1 MDVCVIG
8 AGYVG
13 LTTSTVLSNY
23 GHQVHCVDKQKERV
37 EMLRRGE
44 IPIYEPGLEE
54 MLVKNTKKGNL
65 LFTTDLATAVK
76 KSDLIFIAVGTPQDN
91 DGRTDLRFFEGVTN
105 ELAPLIDTYKLV
117 ITKSTVPLGTNEEL
131 ERKLIEKGV
140 LKENFDVVSNPEF
153 LCEGTAIHDMLYP
166 DKIVI
171 GVKEHR
177 VVQTLQKLYRFIDAP
192 YIVTSLS
199 GAEMIK
205 YASNAF
211 LAVKIS
217 FINELA
223 KIADVYDVD
232 ITDVALGIG
241 MDPRIGHHFLQAGLG
256 YGGSCLPKDLSSLEH
271 QSIKKNITP
280 HLLQAAQT
288 VNNSIIDHY
297 IAKLEKE
304 IPNYQNKKI
313 TVWGA
318 TFKPNT
324 DDLRHSQAIKLIDRL
339 VKEGS
344 QIHLYDPIVSP
355 DIHNTITYKDMYDSI
370 KDSDILIIATEWKQF
385 IEADWKKVSAQMR
398 GDIVL
403 DCRNCLQPYKLRKNG
418 LMYLGVARP

>member
-13 LTTSTVLSNY
+13 LTTSTVLANY
-23 GHQVHCVDKQKERV
+23 GHQVYCVDKQKDRV
-37 EMLRRGE
+37 EMLRNGKV
-44 IPIYEPGLEE
+44 PIYEPGLEE
-54 MLVKNTKKGNL
+54 MLVKNSKKGQL
-65 LFTTDLATAVK
+65 IFTTDLKTAVS
-76 KSDLIFIAVGTPQDN
+76 KSDVIFIAVGTPQDM
-91 DGRTDLRFFEGVTN
+91 DGRTDLRFFEGVIN
-105 ELAPLIDTYKLV
+105 ELAPLIKTYKIV

-131 ERKLIEKGV
+131 EQKLLEQGV
-140 LKENFDVVSNPEF
+140 LKENVDVVSNPEF
-153 LCEGTAIHDMLYP
+153 LREGTAIHDMLYP

-171 GVKEHR
+171 GMKEQR
-177 VVQTLQKLYRFIDAP
+177 TIQVLQKLYHFIDAP
-192 YIVTSLS
+192 YIITSLS

-223 KIADVYDVD
+223 KIADAYEVD

-271 QSIKKNITP
+271 QSIKKNIAP

-288 VNNSIIDHY
+288 VNDSIIDHY
-297 IAKLEKE
+297 LNKLKTEV
-304 IPNYQNKKI
+304 PDYQKKKI

-324 DDLRHSQAIKLIDRL
+324 DDLRHSQALKLINRL
-339 VKEGS
+339 VDEGS
-344 QIHLYDPIVSP
+344 NVHLYDPIVSLKI
-355 DIHNTITYKDMYDSI
+355 DNTSTYQDMFDSVKDT
-370 KDSDILIIATEWKQF
+370 DILIVATEWKQF
-385 IEADWKKVSAQMR
+385 IDADWKKVSAQMR
-398 GDIVL
+398 GKIVL
-403 DCRNCLQPYKLRKNG
+403 DCRNCLQPYTLRKNG
-418 LMYLGVARP
+418 LLYLGVARP